1 LDGGSGSEAPGSHEG
16 AVFAEAM
23 PGHGD
28 GVLAGIGDDL
38 IEVTGKGSQHG
49 E

>member
-1 LDGGSGSEAPGSHEG
+1 LDGGSGSEAASSHEG

-28 GVLAGIGDDL
+28 CVLAGIGDDL
-38 IEVTGKGSQHG
+38 IDVTGEGCEHG